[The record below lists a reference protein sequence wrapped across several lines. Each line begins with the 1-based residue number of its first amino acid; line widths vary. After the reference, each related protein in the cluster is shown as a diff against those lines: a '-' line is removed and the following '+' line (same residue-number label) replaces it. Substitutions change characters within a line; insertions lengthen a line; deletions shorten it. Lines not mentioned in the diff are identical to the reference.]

1 MENEEYILDVPFTV
15 EEVEKAHQMIEEK
28 KSPRAGQSAGWASNW
43 KLLKCC
49 YLPDQH
55 SKCYYWSGNYTWLR
69 LNLVW
74 LSVFTRA
81 QEKTHLKQIIREVSQ
96 EQWEGYFFFSLW
108 KYRNLPRWPKPTLYK
123 IYIRNMHSPCAAV
136 WVWELDSFKQVPWR
150 SLLIG
155 ELGKRTKHFN
165 TAALVTLDL
174 P

>member
-1 MENEEYILDVPFTV
+1 MLLLI
-15 EEVEKAHQMIEEK
+15 
-28 KSPRAGQSAGWASNW
+28 W
-43 KLLKCC
+43 KL
-49 YLPDQH
+49 YLAP
-55 SKCYYWSGNYTWLR
+55 

-81 QEKTHLKQIIREVSQ
+81 QEKTHLKRIIREVSQ
-96 EQWEGYFFFSLW
+96 EHWEGYFFFSLW

-155 ELGKRTKHFN
+155 ELGKRTKHSN

-174 P
+174 HSAKSYLLQRKPIFLRRQLTSDSIYSNRVGVLAMNSSNDPECA